1 MIAGL
6 QPETFESFIGQRSR
20 WCRGMVQILLLKNP
34 LFRSGLN
41 MAQRLCYLSSSMFW
55 LFPLS
60 RIIFVL
66 APMAYI
72 FFGLKIYI
80 ANSHEFVAYTLEY
93 MLAALLIQSYVFGRV
108 RWPWTSDLY
117 EYIQSVMLFPA
128 VLGVFINPRKP
139 KFNVTAKG
147 QTLDE
152 NHLSSLALPYFVLF
166 GLVAVSMVVL
176 CFRYLNE
183 PDQRGLILVVGVWS
197 ALNLFLTG
205 MALGAVSE
213 RRERRSVPR
222 VASNLPAQLVIG
234 EQVLPVVIEDMSF
247 GGFRVHMSEAANL
260 PPRGTGVLRVEASEK
275 SEQFLETPFVNLGR
289 RVKSGARSVGLKF
302 YGVNGDRFRI
312 VAKVIFSD
320 INPIYKG
327 RAGKYTTF
335 GVLTGSLYFLT
346 WALNQTS
353 RGLYY
358 FLFRRNEP
366 VAAPIA
372 RSTETPAT

>member
-1 MIAGL
+1 
-6 QPETFESFIGQRSR
+6 
-20 WCRGMVQILLLKNP
+20 
-34 LFRSGLN
+34 
-41 MAQRLCYLSSSMFW
+41 
-55 LFPLS
+55 
-60 RIIFVL
+60 
-66 APMAYI
+66 MAYI

-80 ANSHEFVAYTLEY
+80 ANSQEFVAYTLEY

-289 RVKSGARSVGLKF
+289 RVKSGVRSVGLKF